1 MKITIIET
9 SKKNM
14 FMTLFH
20 QIKNCTDCVSL
31 FFNPDFLHIQGMDKS
46 HVCLFDIHLSSEWF
60 QEYSVNEDEEI
71 IMLNPSVLYTI
82 LSSVRED
89 QQYTI
94 YNEDTDNLQIKVY
107 SIIGTKGDFN
117 KHFTIHLID
126 GEYELMIIP
135 NVEYDADVL
144 FSAKKIF
151 EITSQMLYFGQDI
164 QIKCNEEMFDL
175 ITHGDNG
182 EMTVNIPIGDLME
195 FSINEGETINL
206 SYSLQYISKICL
218 TNKLSSEILFC
229 ISKESP
235 MKIKYDLGNDSE
247 LIYYIAPKVSE

>member
-1 MKITIIET
+1 MKITIIE
-9 SKKNM
+9 SGKKNM

-20 QIKNCTDCVSL
+20 QIKNCTECVSL
-31 FFNPDFLHIQGMDKS
+31 FFNPEFLHIQGMDKS
-46 HVCLFDIHLSSEWF
+46 HVCLFDIHLHSDWF
-60 QEYSVNEDEEI
+60 HEYSVDENEEVI
-71 IMLNPSVLYTI
+71 ILNPTILYTI
-82 LSSVRED
+82 LSAVKED
-89 QQYTI
+89 QKYTI
-94 YNEDTDNLQIKVY
+94 YNEDNANLQIIVS
-107 SIIGTKGDFN
+107 SIASSKGDFN

-144 FSAKKIF
+144 FSSKKIF

-182 EMTVNIPIGDLME
+182 EMKVNIPIGDLIE
-195 FSINEGETINL
+195 FSINEGETIDL

-229 ISKESP
+229 ISKDSP
-235 MKIKYDLGNDSE
+235 MKIKYDLGNNSE
-247 LIYYIAPKVSE
+247 LIYYIAPKSN